1 MTWFNVVQF
10 KSGYKRP
17 LSFLNRKKEKTVN
30 TLCVYFVLDLKN
42 LLEKEKQVIQR
53 RVTWAGR
60 TRLLPTLTP
69 WRGQRPS
76 WSLSKKR
83 SSSTSKT
90 RKTGLTT
97 SKENV
102 VIIPGSSSCWR
113 ETTIDWYAQWVQDL
127 VWGRIKTIQKGVA
140 GPGHLPAIEISFTL
154 LKIFQNNTKFYR
166 KNEWQRPFG

>member
-30 TLCVYFVLDLKN
+30 TLCLYFVLDLKN

-60 TRLLPTLTP
+60 TRLPPTLTP

-113 ETTIDWYAQWVQDL
+113 ETTIDWYTLSECKTWFGDGLKQFRKGWL
-127 VWGRIKTIQKGVA
+127 GRDTCQ
-140 GPGHLPAIEISFTL
+140 L
-154 LKIFQNNTKFYR
+154 
-166 KNEWQRPFG
+166 